1 MINAQMDTYDAK
13 PTRKRPLTLPLDDLD
28 AGKPTIVLMGPDVSL
43 RKSLFDRLVGRR
55 DKSPR
60 RVTADSVSGSFSL
73 RGSQVDLISL
83 RGPNPVVDA
92 PEDADCHFALCVS
105 GSTSP
110 DDKSLAPYFS
120 AMRALAAPIGL
131 AIVSIDGHVSSSIE
145 SPWRVRLRTELLAA
159 ASVFRVD
166 CEDDMSPE
174 LFARLLIAPASDKGS
189 EASGIEV
196 HD

>member
-1 MINAQMDTYDAK
+1 MDTYDAK

-43 RKSLFDRLVGRR
+43 RKALFDRLVGRR
-55 DKSPR
+55 DKNASKNPR
-60 RVTADSVSGSFSL
+60 RITPDSVSGSFSL
-73 RGSQVDLISL
+73 RGSEVDLISL
-83 RGPNPVVDA
+83 RGTNPVVDA
-92 PEDADCHFALCVS
+92 PEDADCHFALCVG

-131 AIVSIDGHVSSSIE
+131 AVVSVDGHVSSSVE